1 MANTSEKQAR
11 MNSLLNR
18 KRKAETASQAAVES
32 SSGSSSTPNERE
44 QSPTKLTPE
53 EEEKRKA
60 TELILREAKMA
71 KERAERVGPQGCILA
86 TFIITLTSPFRT
98 VKPPS
103 VFFTTRI
110 RLRPKSLNT
119 NKQFLHRTLAATL
132 PERKPKKRKSPE

>member
-18 KRKAETASQAAVES
+18 KRKAETASQAAVEP
-32 SSGSSSTPNERE
+32 SSGSSSIPDEKE
-44 QSPTKLTPE
+44 QTATKLTPE

-71 KERAERVGPQGCILA
+71 KERAERVGPQGW
-86 TFIITLTSPFRT
+86 
-98 VKPPS
+98 
-103 VFFTTRI
+103 
-110 RLRPKSLNT
+110 LRPKSLNT

-132 PERKPKKRKSPE
+132 PERKPKKRKSPELEGKPKKRKSP